1 MANTMTARKDRRS
14 WWQRFWRVA
23 AQPAQPVSVGMD
35 GLPAGVG
42 VLPVGAPAVLLAAD
56 EASSQVWGPLV
67 LQSLLAAGPV
77 LVLAS
82 SAQQADALWQ
92 HAPLRQAYA
101 AGQLQVMLFP
111 AKQQALLRQENLGAW
126 ASEVRRAG
134 LAAGASLCILDARAM
149 FLGAAQAQL
158 RSLGGQLRR
167 FAKRHAWPIV
177 LMLPLA
183 PPASAGGAAL
193 QASLAEAEQLASA
206 ARSASLGLGHVATLE
221 HTGDHPVLALHSWD
235 GPQGAMFHM
244 RYDLQLQAGRLCY
257 AGSYSHG
264 EVPVLV
270 QAPDLE
276 VVYTTT
282 ACVPPPI
289 EVPAHWVVLPD
300 WAALEHA
307 TQQAKGATVL
317 LDVGDPQAFDALCA
331 LVYRLR
337 SRLAPSVKI
346 IVRETSG
353 KLRAHSEQALL
364 HLGVTAVAYREL
376 GFARLLRMIAS
387 ARTLVH
393 TQPVQG
399 TMEQVLGAFAPAHVR
414 GYQAP
419 AAFEQAARQ
428 MLQRSRAVG
437 LVHSLVHLQLLPR
450 IAHVDAL
457 QACRVLRNG
466 DLVTAD
472 AQGLQLFLFAC
483 TPSDVPYALNNM
495 FALPLEQLFAAQTVD
510 SSEVGI
516 AHALQQLRTQAARL
530 PDYTVALQAAAAA
543 VVEPAVEPAA
553 APVVAA
559 APAAMTLLPPM
570 APQPPQTE
578 RAAQPWR
585 AHPIGRRSTKILES
599 SV

>member
-56 EASSQVWGPLV
+56 EASSHVWGPLV

-77 LVLAS
+77 LVLAA

-111 AKQQALLRQENLGAW
+111 AKQQAVLRQENLGAW

-183 PPASAGGAAL
+183 PPAGEGGAAL
-193 QASLAEAEQLASA
+193 QTSLAEAEQLASA

-235 GPQGAMFHM
+235 GPQGMVFHM

-307 TQQAKGATVL
+307 AQQAKGATVL

-346 IVRETSG
+346 IVCETSG

-399 TMEQVLGAFAPAHVR
+399 TMEQVLGVFAPAHVR

-457 QACRVLRNG
+457 KACRVLRNG

-543 VVEPAVEPAA
+543 VVDLAVEPAA

-578 RAAQPWR
+578 PAAQPWR

>member
-1 MANTMTARKDRRS
+1 
-14 WWQRFWRVA
+14 
-23 AQPAQPVSVGMD
+23 
-35 GLPAGVG
+35 
-42 VLPVGAPAVLLAAD
+42 
-56 EASSQVWGPLV
+56 
-67 LQSLLAAGPV
+67 
-77 LVLAS
+77 
-82 SAQQADALWQ
+82 
-92 HAPLRQAYA
+92 
-101 AGQLQVMLFP
+101 
-111 AKQQALLRQENLGAW
+111 
-126 ASEVRRAG
+126 
-134 LAAGASLCILDARAM
+134 M

-235 GPQGAMFHM
+235 GPQGMVFHM

-307 TQQAKGATVL
+307 AQQAKGATVL

-457 QACRVLRNG
+457 KACRVLRNG

-483 TPSDVPYALNNM
+483 TPLDVPYALNNM

-543 VVEPAVEPAA
+543 VVDLAVEPAA

-570 APQPPQTE
+570 APPPPQTE

>member
-1 MANTMTARKDRRS
+1 M
-14 WWQRFWRVA
+14 
-23 AQPAQPVSVGMD
+23 VST
-35 GLPAGVG
+35 
-42 VLPVGAPAVLLAAD
+42 
-56 EASSQVWGPLV
+56 
-67 LQSLLAAGPV
+67 
-77 LVLAS
+77 
-82 SAQQADALWQ
+82 
-92 HAPLRQAYA
+92 
-101 AGQLQVMLFP
+101 
-111 AKQQALLRQENLGAW
+111 
-126 ASEVRRAG
+126 
-134 LAAGASLCILDARAM
+134 
-149 FLGAAQAQL
+149 
-158 RSLGGQLRR
+158 
-167 FAKRHAWPIV
+167 
-177 LMLPLA
+177 
-183 PPASAGGAAL
+183 PP
-193 QASLAEAEQLASA
+193 
-206 ARSASLGLGHVATLE
+206 
-221 HTGDHPVLALHSWD
+221 
-235 GPQGAMFHM
+235 
-244 RYDLQLQAGRLCY
+244 
-257 AGSYSHG
+257 
-264 EVPVLV
+264 
-270 QAPDLE
+270 
-276 VVYTTT
+276 

-307 TQQAKGATVL
+307 AQQAKGATVL

-457 QACRVLRNG
+457 KACRVLRNG

-570 APQPPQTE
+570 APPPSQTE
-578 RAAQPWR
+578 PAAQPWR

>member
-1 MANTMTARKDRRS
+1 MQIGGGVAVQREDAARDV
-14 WWQRFWRVA
+14 QGEGQVA
-23 AQPAQPVSVGMD
+23 QLVSD
-35 GLPAGVG
+35 GVG
-42 VLPVGAPAVLLAAD
+42 VVVGEGGVEFPQQFDTLSARERGDLNLLD
-56 EASSQVWGPLV
+56 SGGGVVPRLV
-67 LQSLLAAGPV
+67 AAG
-77 LVLAS
+77 
-82 SAQQADALWQ
+82 D
-92 HAPLRQAYA
+92 
-101 AGQLQVMLFP
+101 
-111 AKQQALLRQENLGAW
+111 E
-126 ASEVRRAG
+126 
-134 LAAGASLCILDARAM
+134 DARA
-149 FLGAAQAQL
+149 AC
-158 RSLGGQLRR
+158 GGQILLREGLGFAVVEDEQGGGCCRPFGAHHFYLLLNSTR
-167 FAKRHAWPIV
+167 FITIPPVFLPGGGNGERHARGV
-177 LMLPLA
+177 
-183 PPASAGGAAL
+183 
-193 QASLAEAEQLASA
+193 AEIQPEDA
-206 ARSASLGLGHVATLE
+206 AREELPVAVR
-221 HTGDHPVLALHSWD
+221 P
-235 GPQGAMFHM
+235 F
-244 RYDLQLQAGRLCY
+244 
-257 AGSYSHG
+257 GS
-264 EVPVLV
+264 
-270 QAPDLE
+270 
-276 VVYTTT
+276 
-282 ACVPPPI
+282 
-289 EVPAHWVVLPD
+289 
-300 WAALEHA
+300 
-307 TQQAKGATVL
+307 
-317 LDVGDPQAFDALCA
+317 
-331 LVYRLR
+331 
-337 SRLAPSVKI
+337 
-346 IVRETSG
+346 
-353 KLRAHSEQALL
+353 
-364 HLGVTAVAYREL
+364 EL

-457 QACRVLRNG
+457 KACRVLRNG

-543 VVEPAVEPAA
+543 VVDLAVEPAA

-570 APQPPQTE
+570 APPPPQTE
-578 RAAQPWR
+578 PAAQSWR